1 MNNECIH
8 RTRIVSGS
16 LRKQKEVLNIL
27 DNLFPMNNST
37 SSIAG
42 SLLILQIN
50 YSANTD
56 NSSYTLWAC
65 SYGSQ
70 LLKFHE
76 VFWDRK
82 RKKSQTET
90 GFQGTRSVFPA
101 DGLSL
106 IFILW

>member
-50 YSANTD
+50 YSAGAD
-56 NSSYTLWAC
+56 NSSCTLWAC
-65 SYGSQ
+65 SDGGQ
-70 LLKFHE
+70 LLKFVKFSGIGKE
-76 VFWDRK
+76 KENPKLKQDF
-82 RKKSQTET
+82 
-90 GFQGTRSVFPA
+90 
-101 DGLSL
+101 
-106 IFILW
+106 